1 MAKLFPQPGLAPFKP
16 GLALFEAALALLS
29 ICAVSTSA
37 LALDSRTISQIEKLM
52 PVDQLDQ
59 RCDIEAMDRLQADKV
74 ISYTFSHPK
83 RTAVHVDADGA
94 VFRRNG
100 SWYRLSYAC
109 TTSPDH
115 LKIVA
120 FAFKRG
126 AVIAR
131 RDWTRYYLY
140 P

>member
-1 MAKLFPQPGLAPFKP
+1 MTKLIGTAGLVVLAVCAFATNSAAIDAK
-16 GLALFEAALALLS
+16 
-29 ICAVSTSA
+29 
-37 LALDSRTISQIEKLM
+37 TIGQIKKLY

-83 RTAVHVDADGA
+83 RTAVHVDANGA
-94 VFRRNG
+94 VFRRDGN
-100 SWYRLSYAC
+100 WYRLSYAC

-115 LKIVA
+115 LSIVS

-126 AVIAR
+126 PMIAR
-131 RDWTRYYLY
+131 KDWARYYLY

>member
-1 MAKLFPQPGLAPFKP
+1 MAKLLPQM
-16 GLALFEAALALLS
+16 GLALFAAC
-29 ICAVSTSA
+29 IVSTSA
-37 LALDSRTISQIEKLM
+37 MALDSKTISQIEKLT

-100 SWYRLSYAC
+100 HWYRLSYAC

-115 LKIVA
+115 LKILA
-120 FAFKRG
+120 FTFKRG
-126 AVIAR
+126 IMIAHK
-131 RDWTRYYLY
+131 DWTRYYLY

>member
-1 MAKLFPQPGLAPFKP
+1 MAKLLPQM
-16 GLALFEAALALLS
+16 GLALFAISAL
-29 ICAVSTSA
+29 STNA
-37 LALDSRTISQIEKLM
+37 LALDGRTITQIKKLT
-52 PVDQLDQ
+52 PADQLDQ

-100 SWYRLSYAC
+100 DWYRLSYAC

-115 LKIVA
+115 LSIVA

-126 AVIAR
+126 AIIAR
-131 RDWTRYYLY
+131 KDWTRYYLY

>member
-1 MAKLFPQPGLAPFKP
+1 MAKLLPPMGPALFKP
-16 GLALFEAALALLS
+16 ALALFT
-29 ICAVSTSA
+29 ICAVSTNA
-37 LALDSRTISQIEKLM
+37 LALDSRTISQIKKLM

-100 SWYRLSYAC
+100 NWYRLSYAC

-115 LKIVA
+115 LSIVA
-120 FAFKRG
+120 FTFKRG
-126 AVIAR
+126 AIIAHK
-131 RDWTRYYLY
+131 DWTRYYLY

>member
-1 MAKLFPQPGLAPFKP
+1 MAKLLPPMGLGLLKT
-16 GLALFEAALALLS
+16 GLALFA
-29 ICAVSTSA
+29 ICALSTDA
-37 LALDSRTISQIEKLM
+37 LALDGRTIAQIKKLT

-100 SWYRLSYAC
+100 NWYRLSYAC

-115 LKIVA
+115 LSIVA
-120 FAFKRG
+120 FSFKRG
-126 AVIAR
+126 AIIAHK
-131 RDWTRYYLY
+131 DWTRYYLY

>member
-1 MAKLFPQPGLAPFKP
+1 MAKLLPQKGPALFKS
-16 GLALFEAALALLS
+16 GLALFALCTLS
-29 ICAVSTSA
+29 THV
-37 LALDSRTISQIEKLM
+37 LALDSRTITQIKKLM

-74 ISYTFSHPK
+74 ISYTFAHPK
-83 RTAVHVDADGA
+83 RTAVHVDANGA

-100 SWYRLSYAC
+100 NWYRLSYAC

-115 LKIVA
+115 LSIVA
-120 FAFKRG
+120 FTFKRG
-126 AVIAR
+126 TVIAHK
-131 RDWTRYYLY
+131 DWTRYYLY

>member
-1 MAKLFPQPGLAPFKP
+1 MLVAPHGKATPPDGPRPFRDLGP
-16 GLALFEAALALLS
+16 FDQRARARRQNDHPDQEVTPA
-29 ICAVSTSA
+29 
-37 LALDSRTISQIEKLM
+37 
-52 PVDQLDQ
+52 DQLDQ

-100 SWYRLSYAC
+100 DWYRLSYAC

-115 LKIVA
+115 LSIVA

-126 AVIAR
+126 AIIAR
-131 RDWTRYYLY
+131 KDWTRYYLY

>member
-1 MAKLFPQPGLAPFKP
+1 MAKLLPQT
-16 GLALFEAALALLS
+16 GLALFA
-29 ICAVSTSA
+29 ICAFSTGA
-37 LALDSRTISQIEKLM
+37 LALDSKTISQIEKLT

-94 VFRRNG
+94 VFRRAG
-100 SWYRLSYAC
+100 HWYRLSYAC

-115 LKIVA
+115 LSIVA
-120 FAFKRG
+120 FTFKRG
-126 AVIAR
+126 AMIAHK
-131 RDWTRYYLY
+131 DWTRYYLY